1 MRKRNSKKN
10 SKLQMNS
17 NTSNQVNLGFMVWCK
32 GFEIWGVQFWEKGHG
47 CLGFKVWCKGVKMWG
62 VEFGKR
68 KRVVQGR
75 TPKHKSS
82 TNVN

>member
-1 MRKRNSKKN
+1 MLLQKTRKGNSKKN

-17 NTSNQVNLGFMVWCK
+17 NTSNQVNLGFRVWCK
-32 GFEIWGVQFWEKGHG
+32 GFQIW
-47 CLGFKVWCKGVKMWG
+47 GVKMWG

-75 TPKHKSS
+75 TPKDTSS
-82 TNVN
+82 TSVN

>member
-68 KRVVQGR
+68 KRLSRVGLQNIKVPQM
-75 TPKHKSS
+75 
-82 TNVN
+82 

>member
-1 MRKRNSKKN
+1 
-10 SKLQMNS
+10 MNS
-17 NTSNQVNLGFMVWCK
+17 NTSNQVNLGFRVWCK